1 MCVCVCVITIHVCRC
16 SVLQLELDNAR
27 EDMKTMNEQ
36 ILKVA
41 KQKYELQLQL
51 EAWQVSQYVKHRMSL

>member
-1 MCVCVCVITIHVCRC
+1 MCHYYLPMCRC
-16 SVLQLELDNAR
+16 NGLQSELDSVH
-27 EDMKTMNEQ
+27 EDMETMNEQ

-51 EAWQVSQYVKHRMSL
+51 EAWQVCRFMHPH